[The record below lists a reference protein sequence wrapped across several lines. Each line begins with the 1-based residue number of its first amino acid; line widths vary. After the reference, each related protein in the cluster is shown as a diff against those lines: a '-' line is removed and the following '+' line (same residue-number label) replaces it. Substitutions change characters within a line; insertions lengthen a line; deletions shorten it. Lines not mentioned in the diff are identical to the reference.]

1 MSDFIFTY
9 CFPYP
14 KYNNDAII
22 IHVNINIFIAG
33 GNDDGDN
40 VIFEKEPLENLAKD
54 NQINAFKHDGF
65 WKCMD
70 TLRDKVE
77 LTDMWY
83 KEEAL
88 WKKWI

>member
-40 VIFEKEPLENLAKD
+40 VIGN
-54 NQINAFKHDGF
+54 INASTCSHMDGNRYHF
-65 WKCMD
+65 SVVIM
-70 TLRDKVE
+70 
-77 LTDMWY
+77 
-83 KEEAL
+83 
-88 WKKWI
+88 